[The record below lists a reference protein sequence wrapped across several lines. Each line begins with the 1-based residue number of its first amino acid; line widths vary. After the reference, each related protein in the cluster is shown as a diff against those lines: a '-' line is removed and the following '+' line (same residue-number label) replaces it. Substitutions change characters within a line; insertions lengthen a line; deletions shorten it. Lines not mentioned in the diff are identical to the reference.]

1 MDEFVEVESRGILVH
16 EPEDHPVLLLSWPGS
31 GRVVPVWIGAAEAA
45 YLAAREAGMTQ
56 NRPCAQDVI
65 VEMAESTGNS
75 IDRAEVTGFHEG
87 VYIAA
92 LVLSDGGRVDCRVSD
107 AVAVCEIAEAP
118 LVFAREILEATSVP
132 AGSLFDGAAHDGE
145 EEEESVEEF
154 ARFLDEIDAADFL
167 GESGGADGSGE
178 SGGSGEPGGSG
189 GSGESD
195 GSGGAGPS

>member
-1 MDEFVEVESRGILVH
+1 MDELVEVESRGILVH

-31 GRVVPVWIGAAEAA
+31 GRVVPVWIGPAEAA

-56 NRPCAQDVI
+56 NRPCAQDVV

-75 IDRAEVTGFHEG
+75 IERAEVTGYHEG
-87 VYIAA
+87 VFIAA

-118 LVFAREILEATSVP
+118 LLFAREILEAASVP
-132 AGSLFDGAAHDGE
+132 AGSLFDDPENPGD

-154 ARFLDEIDAADFL
+154 ARFLDEIDAADFM
-167 GESGGADGSGE
+167 GE
-178 SGGSGEPGGSG
+178 SGGSEGAGGSG
-189 GSGESD
+189 GNGDSRGSD
-195 GSGGAGPS
+195 GACEPGDR